1 MQKKYTEQN
10 APLLGSAQNWS
21 IADAERTYG
30 VSSWGG
36 GYFKIGENGNIHVV
50 PDQNKSDTKID
61 FASVLKEINDENVQ
75 FPVVVRFHDVL
86 RSQVVSLNE
95 AFNDVIKEANYT
107 GKYNGVYPIKVN
119 QMREVVE
126 EIVDAGAPYDFG
138 LEAGSKPELLAVL
151 AYNTNANSLT
161 ILNGYKDEEFIKLA
175 LLGRKLGRKWLW

>member
-1 MQKKYTEQN
+1 MQKKSTEHN
-10 APLLGSAQNWS
+10 SPLWAPTENWS
-21 IADAERTYG
+21 LADAERTYG

-36 GYFKIGENGNIHVV
+36 GYFKIGENGNVHVI
-50 PDQNKSDTKID
+50 PDHKQAEMQID
-61 FASVLKEINDENVQ
+61 FGALLQEINDEKIQ

-86 RSQVVSLNE
+86 RSQVVSLNK
-95 AFNDVIKEANYT
+95 AFNDVIKEANYK
-107 GKYNGVYPIKVN
+107 GNYNGVYPIKVN
-119 QMREVVE
+119 QIREVVE

-175 LLGRKLGRKWLW
+175 LLGRKP

>member
-1 MQKKYTEQN
+1 MHKKTNEQTS
-10 APLLGSAQNWS
+10 ALLPSGEQWS

-36 GYFKIGENGNIHVV
+36 GYFKVGTNGNVHVI
-50 PDQNKSDTKID
+50 PDRNKDDMTID
-61 FASVLKEINDENVQ
+61 FGALLQEIEEERIQ
-75 FPVVVRFHDVL
+75 FPVVLRFHDVL

-95 AFNDVIKEANYT
+95 TFNEVIEEA
-107 GKYNGVYPIKVN
+107 KYQGDYRGVYPIKVN

-151 AYNTNANSLT
+151 AYNTNINSLT
-161 ILNGYKDEEFIKLA
+161 ILNGYKDEEFI
-175 LLGRKLGRKWLW
+175 